1 MITLTSKKGH
11 YIIALIAGLC
21 VFTSILLAIIL
32 IPTDE
37 ECKRKQIIRQHS
49 TFVDSLLNDNG
60 LQSYQIPPYE
70 YIYATIQKEG
80 NNIFNPIIHLNNDS
94 IKLKSVRAAGNRSY
108 DLHDKD
114 DKEKF
119 DYVLKQLNKG
129 DLEYLYQRLSTQRR
143 KELGKMAR
151 QADDSSKRHVT
162 LITNI
167 LIGDTAGH
175 IRLTIHDNKFEIIE
189 HQNVPKRY
197 ISKKAIHE
205 WLEDS
210 IQLFE
215 DSSVYD
221 VLTKS
226 NLINEINHQFV
237 RMNFRDDELYIG
249 DQTQHFS
256 SSDTLNRTLQQ
267 KCLNNPIVL
276 LSDKYEIKTFE
287 EFTNEVFHEAP
298 LWCTDQW
305 LIDAKN
311 KKLINYGIQD
321 METTNYDLISYI
333 LIFVL
338 LLIFVAIML
347 FAYKY
352 LTSDKT
358 TDDDETT
365 PKGESKTT
373 DDDNKPGPGIVSDP
387 TDDVS
392 NLKKRI
398 KKLEEAHETL
408 LQKKQE
414 LSEENIRYTRKIETL
429 SLKVSEL
436 TKSLNESQNNN
447 NLLQKKDNE
456 QATQIDILKQQNKK
470 LTKQLEEQSSIFDK
484 KIKDTIEEIESKYQD
499 AITSYNKIYPY
510 YTKTRETIERVRSYY
525 QRISQD
531 LKFWDRAMLMQ
542 VTLHH
547 VLMPLLKIWDVN
559 TDLTRQIDSI
569 LSLIRLDNLQLYVL
583 RHMEITLKSNNV
595 TSADFIKSVNSKIP
609 QDIEKYNVQAEQ
621 IKIPEIKIIELN
633 DSKYTEF
640 SDLMKKTIAKIKLDE
655 VFKDRLWQISGK
667 DFAENV
673 EVNTD
678 KEWFFEHIIT
688 LAYYTADY
696 LRFNQ
701 YKSTNTDYYFNLKYL
716 ETNFNQSYP
725 DTFEYQHYEKS
736 NSYANRI
743 YEWCR
748 ELNIQHL
755 KVLINKYLIL
765 P

>member
-1 MITLTSKKGH
+1 MIKLTSPKKP

-37 ECKRKQIIRQHS
+37 ECKREQIKKQHE
-49 TFVDSLLNDNG
+49 TFLDSLLSDNR
-60 LQSYQIPPYE
+60 LQRHQIPQYE
-70 YIYATIQKEG
+70 YIYATIQQEG
-80 NNIFNPIIHLNNDS
+80 TNFNPIIHWGNDS
-94 IKLKSVRAAGNRSY
+94 IKLKSVGATRNRSY
-108 DLHDKD
+108 DLYDINEKD
-114 DKEKF
+114 KF
-119 DYVLKQLNKG
+119 DYVLDQLNERNI
-129 DLEYLYQRLSTQRR
+129 EYLYQRLSTQRR
-143 KELGKMAR
+143 KELGKMSKQ
-151 QADDSSKRHVT
+151 QANDSSKRHVT

-175 IRLTIHDNKFEIIE
+175 VRLLLHDNMFEFIE
-189 HQNVPKRY
+189 HKNIPKFY
-197 ISKKAIHE
+197 ISQKALQR
-205 WLEDS
+205 WVEDS
-210 IQLFE
+210 VQLYK
-215 DSSVYD
+215 DNSVYN
-221 VLTKS
+221 VLTKN
-226 NLINEINHQFV
+226 NLIKKINHRFV
-237 RMNFRDDELYIG
+237 RMNFRDDVLYIG
-249 DQTQHFS
+249 DETNSFN
-256 SSDTLNRTLQQ
+256 SSDTINSKLQQ
-267 KCLNNPIVL
+267 KCLNYPIVL

-338 LLIFVAIML
+338 LLIFVAIIL

-352 LTSDKT
+352 LISNNTN
-358 TDDDETT
+358 
-365 PKGESKTT
+365 
-373 DDDNKPGPGIVSDP
+373 DDDNIPDP
-387 TDDVS
+387 DPEPTGGEQS
-392 NLKKRI
+392 LKI
-398 KKLEEAHETL
+398 KIKQLEEANVTL
-408 LQKKQE
+408 LQEKQK
-414 LSEENIRYTRKIETL
+414 LSEENISYTRKIETL
-429 SLKVSEL
+429 SHKETEL
-436 TKSLNESQNNN
+436 NKAINESRNNY
-447 NLLQKKDNE
+447 NLLQKKE
-456 QATQIDILKQQNKK
+456 VELTTQLNSFKQQNLK
-470 LTKQLEEQSSIFDK
+470 LHKQIEEQARNFDK
-484 KIKDTIEEIESKYQD
+484 KIEEVTEEIRKKYKE
-499 AITSYNKIYPY
+499 AITEYNKMLPY

-595 TSADFIKSVNSKIP
+595 TSADFIQSINSKIP
-609 QDIEKYNVQAEQ
+609 QDIEKYNAQAED

-633 DSKYTEF
+633 DSKYIEF
-640 SDLMKKTIAKIKLDE
+640 SDLMKGTIAKLKLDE

>member
-1 MITLTSKKGH
+1 MITLTSKKKP

-32 IPTDE
+32 MPTDE

-49 TFVDSLLNDNG
+49 TFVNSLLNDNG

-70 YIYATIQKEG
+70 YIYATIQKES

-94 IKLKSVRAAGNRSY
+94 IKLKSVGTAKNRSY
-108 DLHDKD
+108 DLYDINDK
-114 DKEKF
+114 KKF
-119 DYVLKQLNKG
+119 DYVLKQLNEGNLK
-129 DLEYLYQRLSTQRR
+129 YLYQRLSTQRH

-151 QADDSSKRHVT
+151 LAANDSTKRHIT

-175 IRLTIHDNKFEIIE
+175 IRLTIHDNRFEFIE
-189 HQNVPKRY
+189 HQNIPKYY
-197 ISKKAIHE
+197 ISKKALDE
-205 WLEDS
+205 WVKNS
-210 IQLFE
+210 VQLSK
-215 DSSVYD
+215 DKSVYD
-221 VLTKS
+221 VLTKN
-226 NLINEINHQFV
+226 NLIKQFDYRFV

-249 DQTQHFS
+249 DETQKFNKN
-256 SSDTLNRTLQQ
+256 DALNSELQN
-267 KCLNNPIVL
+267 KCLNHPINL
-276 LSDKYEIKTFE
+276 LSNQNKIKTFE
-287 EFTNEVFHEAP
+287 EFTNEASKEDP
-298 LWCTDQW
+298 LWCTDLW
-305 LIDAKN
+305 LTEAKD

-321 METTNYDLISYI
+321 MEITNYDLTSYI

-338 LLIFVAIML
+338 LLIFLAIL
-347 FAYKY
+347 LVAYKY
-352 LTSDKT
+352 YKT
-358 TDDDETT
+358 
-365 PKGESKTT
+365 G
-373 DDDNKPGPGIVSDP
+373 DDNKPGPIGP
-387 TDDVS
+387 DDVKS
-392 NLKKRI
+392 LKKRI
-398 KKLEEAHETL
+398 TQLEEDIATL

-414 LSEENIRYTRKIETL
+414 LSEENIRYIRKIETL
-429 SLKVSEL
+429 SQKESEL
-436 TKSLNESQNNN
+436 TKALSENQNKY
-447 NLLQKKDNE
+447 NLLQKKGVE
-456 QATQIDILKQQNKK
+456 LTTQLNSLKQQNLK
-470 LTKQLEEQSSIFDK
+470 LSTQIEEQSYNFDK
-484 KIKDTIEEIESKYQD
+484 RIEEATEEIRTRYKE
-499 AITSYNKIYPY
+499 AITAYNKMLPY
-510 YTKTRETIERVRSYY
+510 YTKTRETIESVRSYY

-595 TSADFIKSVNSKIP
+595 TSADFIQSISSKIP
-609 QDIEKYNVQAEQ
+609 QDIEKYNAQAED

-633 DSKYTEF
+633 DSKYIEF
-640 SDLMKKTIAKIKLDE
+640 SDLMKGTIAKLKLDE

-673 EVNTD
+673 EENTD

-736 NSYANRI
+736 NPYANRI

>member
-1 MITLTSKKGH
+1 MIKLTSPKKP
-11 YIIALIAGLC
+11 YIIALIAGLFAF
-21 VFTSILLAIIL
+21 VSILIAIIL
-32 IPTDE
+32 MPTDE
-37 ECKRKQIIRQHS
+37 QCKREQIKKQHE
-49 TFVDSLLNDNG
+49 TFLDSLLSDNR
-60 LQSYQIPPYE
+60 LQRHQIPQYE
-70 YIYATIQKEG
+70 YIYATIQQEG
-80 NNIFNPIIHLNNDS
+80 TNFNPIIHWGNDS
-94 IKLKSVRAAGNRSY
+94 IKLKSVGATRNRSY
-108 DLHDKD
+108 DLYDINDKD
-114 DKEKF
+114 KF
-119 DYVLKQLNKG
+119 DYVLDQLNERNI
-129 DLEYLYQRLSTQRR
+129 EYLYHRLSLQRR
-143 KELGKMAR
+143 KELGKMSR
-151 QADDSSKRHVT
+151 QANDSSKRHMT

-175 IRLTIHDNKFEIIE
+175 VRLLLHDNMFEFIE
-189 HQNVPKRY
+189 HKNIPKFY
-197 ISKKAIHE
+197 ISQKALQR
-205 WLEDS
+205 WVEDS
-210 IQLFE
+210 VQLYK
-215 DSSVYD
+215 DNSVYN
-221 VLTKS
+221 VLTKN
-226 NLINEINHQFV
+226 NLIKKINHRFV
-237 RMNFRDDELYIG
+237 RMNFRDDVLYIG
-249 DQTQHFS
+249 DETNSFN
-256 SSDTLNRTLQQ
+256 SSDTINSKLQQ
-267 KCLNNPIVL
+267 KCLNYPIVL

-305 LIDAKN
+305 LTDANN
-311 KKLINYGIQD
+311 KQIINYGIQN
-321 METTNYDLISYI
+321 METTNYDLTSYI

-373 DDDNKPGPGIVSDP
+373 DDDNKPRLGIVSDT

-392 NLKKRI
+392 NLRIKI

-408 LQKKQE
+408 LQKRQE
-414 LSEENIRYTRKIETL
+414 LSEENIRYTRQIETL
-429 SLKVSEL
+429 SQKVSEL
-436 TKSLNESQNNN
+436 TKSLNESRNNY
-447 NLLQKKDNE
+447 NLLQKKDVE
-456 QATQIDILKQQNKK
+456 QTTQIDILKQQNKK
-470 LTKQLEEQSSIFDK
+470 LTKQLEEQSNNFDK
-484 KIKDTIEEIESKYQD
+484 KIKDAIEEIETKYQD
-499 AITSYNKIYPY
+499 AITGYNKIYPY
-510 YTKTRETIERVRSYY
+510 YTKTRETIDNVRSYY
-525 QRISQD
+525 QQIKQD

-547 VLMPLLKIWDVN
+547 VLIPLLKIWDIN
-559 TDLTRQIDSI
+559 TDLIRQIDSI
-569 LSLIRLDNLQLYVL
+569 LSLIRLDNLQLYVI

-595 TSADFIKSVNSKIP
+595 TSADFIQSVNSKIP

>member
-1 MITLTSKKGH
+1 MKTLTSPKKH
-11 YIIALIAGLC
+11 YIIALIVGLC
-21 VFTSILLAIIL
+21 VFTSTLLAIIL

-37 ECKRKQIIRQHS
+37 ECKRVQIKRQHS
-49 TFVDSLLNDNG
+49 TFVDSLRNDNR
-60 LQSYQIPPYE
+60 LRNYQIPPYE
-70 YIYATIQKEG
+70 YIYATIQQER
-80 NNIFNPIIHLNNDS
+80 NNFNPIIHWDNDS
-94 IKLKSVRAAGNRSY
+94 IKLKSIGNDKNRSY
-108 DLHDKD
+108 DLSDKKD
-114 DKEKF
+114 TCKIES
-119 DYVLKQLNKG
+119 LLNLLNKG
-129 DLEYLYQRLSTQRR
+129 NIEYLYSRLSSQRR
-143 KELGKMAR
+143 KETKQLA
-151 QADDSSKRHVT
+151 DSSRRHIT

-175 IRLTIHDNKFEIIE
+175 IRLTVHDNMFEVIE
-189 HQNVPKRY
+189 HQDVPKHY
-197 ISKKAIHE
+197 ISRKALNE
-205 WLEDS
+205 WLENS
-210 IQLFE
+210 VQLFK

-221 VLTKS
+221 VLTQSK
-226 NLINEINHQFV
+226 LIQEINHQFV
-237 RMNFRDDELYIG
+237 RMNFRDNKLYIG
-249 DQTQHFS
+249 NQTHSFS
-256 SSDTLNRTLQQ
+256 SSDTINSKLQK
-267 KCLNNPIVL
+267 KCLNYPIVL
-276 LSDKYEIKTFE
+276 LSDQYKIRTFE
-287 EFTNEVFHEAP
+287 EFTNEVNEEDP
-298 LWCTDQW
+298 MWCTNQW
-305 LIDAKN
+305 ITDAKN
-311 KKLINYGIQD
+311 KKIINYGIQD
-321 METTNYDLISYI
+321 MEITNYDLTSYI

-338 LLIFVAIML
+338 LLIFLAIL
-347 FAYKY
+347 FVAYKY
-352 LTSDKT
+352 LKTDDSDKQ
-358 TDDDETT
+358 
-365 PKGESKTT
+365 
-373 DDDNKPGPGIVSDP
+373 GPRTQIDP

-392 NLKKRI
+392 SLKI
-398 KKLEEAHETL
+398 KIKQLEEANETL

-414 LSEENIRYTRKIETL
+414 LSEENISYARKIETL
-429 SLKVSEL
+429 SKKESEL
-436 TKSLNESQNNN
+436 TKALNESRNNY
-447 NLLQKKDNE
+447 NLLQNKGVELTKQLNS
-456 QATQIDILKQQNKK
+456 LKQQNLK
-470 LTKQLEEQSSIFDK
+470 LSTQIEEQSSNFDK
-484 KIKDTIEEIESKYQD
+484 RIEEVTEEIRKKYKET
-499 AITSYNKIYPY
+499 ITDYNKMLPY
-510 YTKTRETIERVRSYY
+510 YTKTRETIESVRSYY

-547 VLMPLLKIWDVN
+547 VLMPLLKIWDIN

-595 TSADFIKSVNSKIP
+595 TSADFIQSINSKIP
-609 QDIEKYNVQAEQ
+609 QDIEKYNAQAEV
-621 IKIPEIKIIELN
+621 IKAPEIKIVEHN

-640 SDLMKKTIAKIKLDE
+640 SDLMKGTIAKLKLDE

-673 EVNTD
+673 EENTD

>member
-1 MITLTSKKGH
+1 MIKLTSPKKP

-37 ECKRKQIIRQHS
+37 ECKREQIKKQHE
-49 TFVDSLLNDNG
+49 TFLDSLLSDNR
-60 LQSYQIPPYE
+60 LQRHQIPQYE
-70 YIYATIQKEG
+70 YIYATIQQEG
-80 NNIFNPIIHLNNDS
+80 TNFNPIIHWGNDS
-94 IKLKSVRAAGNRSY
+94 IKLKSVGATRNRSY
-108 DLHDKD
+108 DLYDIND
-114 DKEKF
+114 TDKF
-119 DYVLKQLNKG
+119 DYVLDQLNERNI
-129 DLEYLYQRLSTQRR
+129 EYLYQRLSTQRR

-151 QADDSSKRHVT
+151 QANDSSKRHVT

-175 IRLTIHDNKFEIIE
+175 VRLLLHDNMFEFIE
-189 HQNVPKRY
+189 HKNIPKFY
-197 ISKKAIHE
+197 ISQKALQR
-205 WLEDS
+205 WVEDS
-210 IQLFE
+210 VQLYK
-215 DSSVYD
+215 DNSVYN
-221 VLTKS
+221 VLTKN
-226 NLINEINHQFV
+226 NLIKKINHRFV
-237 RMNFRDDELYIG
+237 RMNFRDDVLYIG
-249 DQTQHFS
+249 DETNSFN
-256 SSDTLNRTLQQ
+256 SSDTINSKLQQ
-267 KCLNNPIVL
+267 KCLNYPIVL

-338 LLIFVAIML
+338 LLIFVAIIL

-352 LTSDKT
+352 LISNKT
-358 TDDDETT
+358 N
-365 PKGESKTT
+365 
-373 DDDNKPGPGIVSDP
+373 DDDNIPDP
-387 TDDVS
+387 DPEPTGGEQS
-392 NLKKRI
+392 LKI
-398 KKLEEAHETL
+398 KIKQLEEANVTL
-408 LQKKQE
+408 LQEKQK
-414 LSEENIRYTRKIETL
+414 LSEENISYTRKIETL
-429 SLKVSEL
+429 SHKETEL
-436 TKSLNESQNNN
+436 NKAINESRNNY
-447 NLLQKKDNE
+447 NLLQKKE
-456 QATQIDILKQQNKK
+456 VELTTQLNSFKQQNLK
-470 LTKQLEEQSSIFDK
+470 LHKQIEEQARNFDK
-484 KIKDTIEEIESKYQD
+484 KIEEVTEEIRKKYKE
-499 AITSYNKIYPY
+499 AITEYNKMLPY

-595 TSADFIKSVNSKIP
+595 TSADFIQSINSKIP
-609 QDIEKYNVQAEQ
+609 QDIEKYNAQAED

-633 DSKYTEF
+633 DSKYIEF
-640 SDLMKKTIAKIKLDE
+640 SDLMKGTIARLKLDE

>member
-1 MITLTSKKGH
+1 MITLTSKKKP
-11 YIIALIAGLC
+11 YFIALIVGIFAF
-21 VFTSILLAIIL
+21 VSILIAIIL
-32 IPTDE
+32 MPTDE
-37 ECKRKQIIRQHS
+37 KCTRGQIKKQHD
-49 TFVDSLLNDNG
+49 TFLDSLQDDKG
-60 LQSYQIPPYE
+60 LQRHQIPPYD
-70 YIYATIQKEG
+70 YIYATIQHDGK
-80 NNIFNPIIHLNNDS
+80 NFNPIIHWDNDS
-94 IKLKSVRAAGNRSY
+94 IKLKSVGTARNRSY
-108 DLHDKD
+108 DLYDIKD
-114 DKEKF
+114 TVKLDS
-119 DYVLKQLNKG
+119 VLKQFNKRNI
-129 DLEYLYQRLSTQRR
+129 EYLYHRLSSQRR
-143 KELGKMAR
+143 KELGKMSKQ
-151 QADDSSKRHVT
+151 QANDSSKRHVT

-167 LIGDTAGH
+167 LIGDTAGY
-175 IRLTIHDNKFEIIE
+175 IRLAVHDNMFEFIE
-189 HQNVPKRY
+189 HKNIPKFY
-197 ISKKAIHE
+197 ISGNALQQWVK
-205 WLEDS
+205 DS
-210 IQLFE
+210 VPLN
-215 DSSVYD
+215 DSTSVYE
-221 VLTKS
+221 VLTKN
-226 NLINEINHQFV
+226 NLIKKINHQFV
-237 RMNFRDDELYIG
+237 RMNFRDDVLYIG
-249 DQTQHFS
+249 DKTNPFS
-256 SSDTLNRTLQQ
+256 SSDTINSKLQQ
-267 KCLNNPIVL
+267 KCLNYPIVL
-276 LSDKYEIKTFE
+276 LSDQYEIKTFE
-287 EFTNEVFHEAP
+287 EFTNEVYHEDP
-298 LWCTDQW
+298 MWCTDQW
-305 LIDAKN
+305 LTNAKD
-311 KKLINYGIQD
+311 KKTINYGIKN
-321 METTNYDLISYI
+321 MERTNYDLTSYI
-333 LIFVL
+333 LIFIL
-338 LLIFVAIML
+338 ILIFIAILL

-352 LTSDKT
+352 LTSNET
-358 TDDDETT
+358 TDD
-365 PKGESKTT
+365 G
-373 DDDNKPGPGIVSDP
+373 NKPGPGIVSDP